1 MSYAHVVHPGAKVD
15 LSDVPTKD
23 DGDLTK
29 EVALAQ
35 TGVWGEELRELQ
47 DLLYFSSEASCLI
60 VLQGMDTSG
69 KDGMIRCLTKYV
81 NIQGCRVA
89 SFKQPT
95 PEELEHDFLWRVH
108 AQVPGKGQMKV
119 FNRSHYEDVL
129 VARVH
134 DLVPKNVWQRRF
146 EQINNF
152 EKLLCES
159 GTIILKFF
167 LHISMKEQEERLL
180 EREQDTTK
188 AWKLSVGDWKERE
201 LWDDYQKAY
210 EEALEKCSTEWAPW
224 HIVPADRKW
233 YRDLAVLERIV
244 KTLKP
249 YRSEWYEKLDR
260 IGRSALREIDAYRDS
275 SRNGKQN
282 EVQSNSS

>member
-1 MSYAHVVHPGAKVD
+1 MPFAHVVHPGSKTD
-15 LSDVPTKD
+15 LREMPTKD
-23 DGDLTK
+23 DGNLTK
-29 EVALAQ
+29 DEALDQ
-35 TGVWGEELRELQ
+35 TGALGEELRELQ
-47 DLLYFSSEASCLI
+47 DLLYFASEASCLI

-95 PEELEHDFLWRVH
+95 PEELAHDFLWRVH
-108 AQVPGKGQMKV
+108 EQVPGKGQMTI

-134 DLVPKNVWQRRF
+134 GLVPKNVWQRRY

-152 EKLLCES
+152 EQLLFEN

-167 LHISMKEQEERLL
+167 LHIDKKEQEERLL
-180 EREQDTTK
+180 EREQDATK

-201 LWDDYQKAY
+201 LWDSYQRAY
-210 EEALEKCSTEWAPW
+210 EDALEKCSTEWAPW

-233 YRDLAVLERIV
+233 FRDLAVLERIV

-249 YRSEWYEKLDR
+249 YRKQWLEKLDL
-260 IGRSALREIDAYRDS
+260 IGQSALREIRAYRKS
-275 SRNGKQN
+275 L
-282 EVQSNSS
+282 